1 MADFN
6 WTPEELDE
14 LVNGNRLVLFMK
26 GTPEQPECGFSSRA
40 AMVFQQ
46 LEEDFVT
53 VNILM
58 DPRAIPSVCEWSDF
72 PTMPQCYVHGEL
84 IGGSDIALVMFESGE
99 LQQMLADG
107 A

>member
-40 AMVFQQ
+40 AMVFQP
-46 LEEDFVT
+46 LEEDYVT

-58 DPRAIPSVCEWSDF
+58 DPRVIPPVCEWSDF
-72 PTMPQCYVHGEL
+72 HTMPQCYVHVAL
-84 IGGSDIALVMFESGE
+84 IGGSDIAQEMFESGE

>member
-1 MADFN
+1 MTEFN
-6 WTPEELDE
+6 WTGEELDE

-40 AMVFQQ
+40 AMIFQQ
-46 LEEDFVT
+46 LEEPFVS

-58 DPRAIPSVCEWSDF
+58 DARAIPSVCEWSDF

-84 IGGSDIALVMFESGE
+84 IGGSDIAVEMFESGE
-99 LQQMLADG
+99 LQTMLADG
-107 A
+107 V

>member
-1 MADFN
+1 MTEFN
-6 WTPEELDE
+6 WTGEELDE

-40 AMVFQQ
+40 AMIFQQ
-46 LEEDFVT
+46 LEEPFVS

-58 DPRAIPSVCEWSDF
+58 DARAIPSVCEWSDF

-84 IGGSDIALVMFESGE
+84 IGGSDIAVEMFESGE

-107 A
+107 V